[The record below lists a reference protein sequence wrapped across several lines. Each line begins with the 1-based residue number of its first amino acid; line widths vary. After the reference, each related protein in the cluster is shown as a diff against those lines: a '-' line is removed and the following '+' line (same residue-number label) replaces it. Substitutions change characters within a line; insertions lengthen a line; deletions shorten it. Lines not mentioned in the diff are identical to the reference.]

1 MALDTRA
8 EKDEPSCS
16 SSSCSSAGEDG
27 SSSGHLL
34 YTSLE
39 HFNASRKRRR
49 RPSIILGALVVLFLA
64 SGSAVAL
71 AVALMLQDDASS
83 PTSSATSPA
92 NTQAQTQAR
101 HISCLARDLVLFASL
116 LALLYLA
123 LHVRGALRRN
133 HHRRS
138 WYISNGSE
146 QGQGQEGRGC
156 SGGRVMR
163 SGPGGPPHT
172 MRGDFLHAGAL
183 LVSRLAIGV
192 WAAALATTAVLI
204 ARAGRGMEGDGDR
217 RMLGAGVVGAAPV
230 LELLVCIFAIPP
242 FVIISATIERHRS
255 PFATTGLSQ
264 ASFLT
269 CRISAFADDLAAAE
283 GDAEVGMLS
292 ISRRASLIERQ
303 RRMNNS
309 NSDGSE
315 EPSATAVTLT
325 STEVFRQGA
334 PGGGAAAAQG
344 KKDSNGPGGPREITN
359 DEKNPNTKIMANSS
373 VKTSGRIPPPPK
385 PLGPRSQAP
394 PLSVPA
400 QHSPPQPAYNPGGWR
415 SEWNNV
421 AEQVGVSRITI
432 DTETSSHPS
441 SPSSSYSSSPSTR
454 EKSGGGIIV
463 PASTYVSSR
472 YSSRYSKNSG
482 SSALRPS
489 VAQAPGNTRSAK
501 SGPANAATGRTSA
514 HPKEQAKQ
522 KRRPPPAPSTSI
534 ASSEKRTGLSTV
546 RYAAKPEVAVRQPVK
561 VVPAPGSSSSGV
573 GSGDSKPA
581 ATVAYSPATMV
592 DTDADT
598 DPGGDV
604 WGRTGKANERAKEG
618 RTGEEQGKGGGA
630 VDGPARS
637 RPTAVSVLRRAQR
650 AQKGEKAQKTEK
662 MQARARVRS
671 FWGMR
676 RSGSEDDGVKPA
688 KEGEEPGVEVRV
700 PGAFVDEG

>member
-1 MALDTRA
+1 MAPDTRA

-27 SSSGHLL
+27 SSSGRLL

-39 HFNASRKRRR
+39 HFNASRRRRR

-64 SGSAVAL
+64 SGSGVAL

-83 PTSSATSPA
+83 PTSSAASSA
-92 NTQAQTQAR
+92 NTQAQTQTR

-123 LHVRGALRRN
+123 LRVRGALRRN
-133 HHRRS
+133 NHRRS
-138 WYISNGSE
+138 SYISNGSE
-146 QGQGQEGRGC
+146 QVQGHEGGSSSR
-156 SGGRVMR
+156 GRVMTG
-163 SGPGGPPHT
+163 GPGGPPHT

-192 WAAALATTAVLI
+192 WVAALATTAVLI
-204 ARAGRGMEGDGDR
+204 ARAGRGMEGDGGR
-217 RMLGAGVVGAAPV
+217 GMLGAGVVGAAPV

-242 FVIISATIERHRS
+242 FVIISATIERHHS
-255 PFATTGLSQ
+255 PFATTGLSH

-269 CRISAFADDLAAAE
+269 CRVSAFADDLAAAE
-283 GDAEVGMLS
+283 GDSEAGILS
-292 ISRRASLIERQ
+292 ISRRASPMECQ
-303 RRMNNS
+303 RRMNN
-309 NSDGSE
+309 NNNGGNE
-315 EPSATAVTLT
+315 ESSAKAVTLT

-334 PGGGAAAAQG
+334 PGGGATAAQG

-359 DEKNPNTKIMANSS
+359 DKKDPNVKTMANLT
-373 VKTSGRIPPPPK
+373 VKTPDRIPSPPK

-415 SEWNNV
+415 SEWNNAV
-421 AEQVGVSRITI
+421 EQVGVSPIAT
-432 DTETSSHPS
+432 DTETSSTPS
-441 SPSSSYSSSPSTR
+441 SPSSSYPSSLSTR
-454 EKSGGGIIV
+454 EKSGSSITV

-482 SSALRPS
+482 SSESRPS
-489 VAQAPGNTRSAK
+489 VTQAPGNTRSAK
-501 SGPANAATGRTSA
+501 SGPASAAASGTSA

-522 KRRPPPAPSTSI
+522 ERRPPPAPSTSI
-534 ASSEKRTGLSTV
+534 ASSEKRTGLSTA
-546 RYAAKPEVAVRQPVK
+546 RYAAKPDVAVRQPVK

-573 GSGDSKPA
+573 GGADRRPA

-592 DTDADT
+592 DTDTDT

-604 WGRTGKANERAKEG
+604 WGWTGKAKERAKGET
-618 RTGEEQGKGGGA
+618 TGEDQGKGEVG

-650 AQKGEKAQKTEK
+650 AQKGERAQKTEK
-662 MQARARVRS
+662 VQGRARARG

-688 KEGEEPGVEVRV
+688 NEGKEAGVEVRV
-700 PGAFVDEG
+700 PGAFVDES